1 MAQVSELKAQQFVNA
16 TLNMRSWGDL
26 IFNVKAFGA
35 VGNGI
40 ADDTQ
45 AVNAAAMAAMANGGG
60 VVKLPP
66 GIYNVSGSITA
77 ITKGGVYFEGSGPY
91 ATIIRHKSDTGNL
104 FQFGDVSLGGIGV
117 IRGGGVSNLSIHHN
131 TTRSSG
137 VTVLMQN
144 AQNIKVKDVQFQN
157 AITFAQCG
165 GGTDDSS
172 LFTVLEDVIGS
183 LTGNGVGV
191 DIRGGSHGIHLLN
204 LQFNNEYNGTAIRI
218 NTTAKGMDTLYM
230 DNCLFQRF
238 MFGMLCNSALGTVQ
252 NAFLTNVVFDGMDV
266 YSLLFQPS
274 ASAIYT
280 RFNFVGCWFTSRTNA
295 AVVIDGPS
303 TTIVDGIY
311 FADSRWVTVY
321 KQGVFVVS
329 QYVKNIDID
338 NCILSNCSTEGSG
351 LHPAI
356 QIVDNTKKFNITNSK
371 IGEEGAT
378 LALQSYAIRIG
389 ANCDLYTIANND
401 LIGNVTGAIWDGA
414 GTYTAK
420 LIKDNLGYNP
430 VGNLAPP
437 ALPTSGTALKNPFS
451 SPVQVFIYAGT
462 VTSIAKNGSSIPG
475 MANGQ
480 MILYPGESITVS
492 YTAAPTWSWFG
503 L

>member
-1 MAQVSELKAQQFVNA
+1 MQKVSEQLFLG
-16 TLNMRSWGDL
+16 LNDRINQRVYGDL

-35 VGNGI
+35 AGNGI

-45 AVNAAAMAAMANGGG
+45 AINAAAMAAMANGGG

-77 ITKGGVYFEGSGPY
+77 ITKSGVYFEGSGPF
-91 ATIIRHKSDTGNL
+91 ATIIRHKSDTANL

-131 TTRSSG
+131 TSRSGG

-165 GGTDDSS
+165 GDTDESS
-172 LFTVLEDVIGS
+172 IFTVLEDVIGS
-183 LTGNGVGV
+183 LTGNGIGV
-191 DIRGGSHGIHLLN
+191 DIRGGSNGIHLLN
-204 LQFNNEYNGTAIRI
+204 LQFNNEYNGTAVRI
-218 NTTAKGMDTLYM
+218 DTTAKGMDTLYM

-238 MFGMLCNSALGTVQ
+238 MFGMLCTGSLGTVQ
-252 NAFLTNVVFDGMDV
+252 NAFLTNVVFDGIEV
-266 YSLLFQPS
+266 FSLLFQPS

-280 RFNFVGCWFTSRTNA
+280 RFNFVSCWFTSRSNA

-303 TTIVDGIY
+303 TAIVDGIY
-311 FADSRWVTVY
+311 FSDSRWVTVY
-321 KQGVFVVS
+321 KQGVLVIS
-329 QYVKNIDID
+329 QYVKNIDLD
-338 NCILSNCSTEGSG
+338 NCILSNCSMEGSAMY
-351 LHPAI
+351 PAI

-378 LALQSYAIRIG
+378 ISLQSYAIRIG
-389 ANCDLYTIANND
+389 VNCDLYTIANND
-401 LIGNVTGAIWDGA
+401 LIGNVTGAISDGA
-414 GTYTAK
+414 GTYTKK

-430 VGNLAPP
+430 VGNLATPTLP
-437 ALPTSGTALKNPFS
+437 ASGTALKNPFS
-451 SPVQVFIYAGT
+451 TPVQVFIHVGT
-462 VTSIAKNGSSIPG
+462 VTSIAKNGSNISG
-475 MANGQ
+475 MTSGQ
-480 MILYPGESITVS
+480 MILYPGETITVS